1 MKHNKDLFVDE
12 ILEDLELQESP
23 DRESCHVL
31 LKTLS
36 ENAHEMGRVM
46 SPPGYEDFL
55 VRSLRAK
62 VQRRSLWR
70 RFVSGLL
77 RPLDIPRWAVGF
89 GLFVVFLSGSLY
101 VFKSRPTVEMGMS
114 ALLVGQLQDM
124 DQVFAER
131 WLAAVAD
138 SATRE
143 DVMSNDPV
151 IVAMEM
157 GAGDLERA
165 LKSVSKLVPFGG
177 TE

>member
-12 ILEDLELQESP
+12 ILDDLELHDASE
-23 DRESCHVL
+23 RESCQSL

-36 ENAHEMGRVM
+36 ENSHEMGRM
-46 SPPGYEDFL
+46 MPPPGYEDFL

-62 VQRRSLWR
+62 VQRRSSWR

-89 GLFVVFLSGSLY
+89 GLFVILTSGSFY
-101 VFKSRPTVEMGMS
+101 VFQNKPTVEMGMS
-114 ALLVGQLQDM
+114 ALLVGQLQDV
-124 DQVFAER
+124 DQAFAER
-131 WLAAVAD
+131 WLASVAD

-143 DVMSNDPV
+143 DVISNDPV
-151 IVAMEM
+151 LVAMEM

-165 LKSVSKLVPFGG
+165 LKSVSTLVPFGG